1 MLAIALYMAWSL
13 TPQPLI
19 FYAEADNLGLLECI
33 CCVVDYDA
41 LYCVRWLLPVT
52 LTASTLL

>member
-1 MLAIALYMAWSL
+1 MLAIALKMAWSL

-19 FYAEADNLGLLECI
+19 FYAEADNLDPLECI

-41 LYCVRWLLPVT
+41 L
-52 LTASTLL
+52 

>member
-19 FYAEADNLGLLECI
+19 LYAEADNLDPLECI

-41 LYCVRWLLPVT
+41 LYRVRWPLPVT

>member
-1 MLAIALYMAWSL
+1 MSAIALKMAWSL

-33 CCVVDYDA
+33 YCVVDYDA
-41 LYCVRWLLPVT
+41 LYRVRWPFSVA